1 MRVILP
7 EGFKGGGSSW
17 VGHRRWVGE
26 GFWRTEPRRGRINL
40 AFNGGSF
47 AFTCFFLL
55 RVDHRP
61 RWEKGSIKLVQPAWH
76 FRHRSLLLSSSEG
89 ATSGTGQFHR
99 RRRCRRR
106 INQWPNLLSSF
117 LDNFWERST
126 HCFASFFRHLS
137 AAVVPGTSFRNT
149 ATSER
154 KLKITQLSPNAL

>member
-1 MRVILP
+1 MRV
-7 EGFKGGGSSW
+7 
-17 VGHRRWVGE
+17 
-26 GFWRTEPRRGRINL
+26 WRTEPRRGGINL

-61 RWEKGSIKLVQPAWH
+61 RGEKGSIKLVQPAWH
-76 FRHRSLLLSSSEG
+76 FRHLFHLLSSSKG

-99 RRRCRRR
+99 CRRRRRRR

-126 HCFASFFRHLS
+126 HCFASFFCHLS
-137 AAVVPGTSFRNT
+137 AAAVVPGTSFRNT